1 MKKDLLFVMNK
12 LVCGG
17 AEKSLISLLETID
30 YSKYNVDLF
39 LFSHEGLFLDKV
51 PKEVRIL
58 SAPEK
63 YRYFDMRLTSS
74 LKELMSIGDI
84 KTLLY
89 RIYLGYYARTE
100 KLGAVIE
107 QKFWKY
113 LSKSMDTIEK
123 EYDVAIGFQ
132 EKNPIYFCV
141 DNVKAK
147 MKIGWIHTDY
157 NKLGINMKY
166 EKAYFEKLNYVI
178 TVSEDLV
185 SILENNFPSLIGR
198 FKYIHNIVSPRVIRK
213 LAEESIPQ
221 EENNSIDLIS
231 VGRLAK
237 EKGLDITLN
246 AVEILM
252 KKGYNIRWF
261 LIGEGNMREELE
273 HEINDKNLSGKVI
286 FLGQMANPYPF
297 IRKAYIYIQTSRYEG
312 KSISIDE
319 AKILAKP
326 ILISNFDTASNHIVH
341 NKTGIIS
348 KMDALS
354 VANDLERLIIDSDL
368 RKRLQQNLEKE
379 ALGTEQEVHK
389 LYKLV
394 K

>member
-30 YSKYNVDLF
+30 YSKFNVDLF

-58 SAPEK
+58 PAPEK

-74 LKELMSIGDI
+74 LKELMIIGDI

-89 RIYLGYYARTE
+89 RLYLGYYARTE

-123 EYDVAIGFQ
+123 EYDIAIGFQ

-213 LAEESIPQ
+213 LAEESIPE
-221 EENNSIDLIS
+221 EENNSVDLLS

-237 EKGLDITLN
+237 EKGLEITLN
-246 AVEILM
+246 AVEILV

-273 HEINDKNLSGKVI
+273 HEIKEKNLAGKVI
-286 FLGQMANPYPF
+286 FLGQKANPYPY
-297 IRKAYIYIQTSRYEG
+297 IRKANIYIQTSRYEG
-312 KSISIDE
+312 RSISIDE

-326 ILISNFDTASNHIVH
+326 ILITNFDTASNHIVH
-341 NKTGIIS
+341 NKNGIIS